1 MPTNSYY
8 YAGFVPSRQKFIPDA
23 QNELRNRFKV
33 APITVTTSEPAIL
46 FESRHLHG
54 LKVELGADPY
64 TPYNPGVDYWQI
76 SIDASTQPTTGFT
89 TIASTIVGR
98 VERGLV
104 GIDGEIA
111 FTGLMIEA
119 ITPVSQYARVTA
131 TKVGSPGPLNY
142 NAHLSPAMI
151 S

>member
-1 MPTNSYY
+1 MPNTYY
-8 YAGFVPSRQKFIPDA
+8 YSGFAPSRQKFIPDA

-76 SIDASTQPTTGFT
+76 SIDASIQMSTGFSPV
-89 TIASTIVGR
+89 ASTVIGR
-98 VERGLV
+98 VEKGLV
-104 GIDGEIA
+104 GIDGEIV
-111 FTGLMIEA
+111 FTGLMIES
-119 ITPVSQYARVTA
+119 IIPVSQYARVTA
-131 TKVGSPGPLNY
+131 TKVGNPGPLNY
-142 NAHLSPAMI
+142 NAHLSPMVV

>member
-1 MPTNSYY
+1 MATNSFY
-8 YAGFVPSRQKFIPDA
+8 YAGFAPSRQKFIPDA

-54 LKVELGADPY
+54 LKVELGADSY

-76 SIDASTQPTTGFT
+76 SIDTSTQLTTGFT

-111 FTGLMIEA
+111 FTGLMIES

-142 NAHLSPAMI
+142 NAHLSPTMI
-151 S
+151 M